1 MFLRPTRAARPFG
14 ATLSAALFLSVS
26 TSVSAAPKAANKN
39 AKATVDV
46 RTPIAIQNPADLD
59 FATLSVTG
67 AGTARI
73 NPTTGQMTTTGGV
86 TYLSGTPNP
95 ARYRL
100 TTNRIAIVF
109 IDIPSAPIT
118 LRRQGGTETMT
129 VSSWTLDGSGI
140 RITGGVLDFNVGG
153 TLNVS
158 ANQKEGVYTGTF
170 MVSADYL

>member
-1 MFLRPTRAARPFG
+1 MHFRPLPVALLG
-14 ATLSAALFLSVS
+14 AVALGASASAG
-26 TSVSAAPKAANKN
+26 AAPRVPNKN
-39 AKATVDV
+39 AKANVDI
-46 RTPIAIQNPADLD
+46 RAPITIQNPADLD

-73 NPTTGQMTTTGGV
+73 NPTTGVMTTTGGV
-86 TYLSGTPNP
+86 TFLTGTPHP

-100 TTNRIAIVF
+100 TTNRVAVVF
-109 IDIPSAPIT
+109 IDIPSTPIT
-118 LRRQGGTETMT
+118 LRRQGGTEMMT
-129 VSSWTLDGSGI
+129 VSNWTLDGLGI
-140 RITGGVLDFNVGG
+140 RVTGGVLDFNVGA